1 MRRWFLAVTPLVET
15 RRIKVNLTLMKI
27 FVLPTVVCVLALA
40 SIGCDVSNAS
50 LSPVQPSSIQ
60 GGSLAATA
68 GSTDEVSQPYAKAP
82 QTGKP
87 VPTYTVVSC
96 TPSTPAGTAV
106 VSYDDVAVRRIF
118 VTYVTYDERYSPPEQ
133 DTEGRSGTYTFPY
146 VTADTYAVEVR
157 FYDRKGDLLTTIQ
170 SSCPV
175 GS

>member
-1 MRRWFLAVTPLVET
+1 M
-15 RRIKVNLTLMKI
+15 
-27 FVLPTVVCVLALA
+27 
-40 SIGCDVSNAS
+40 
-50 LSPVQPSSIQ
+50 
-60 GGSLAATA
+60 AATA

-146 VTADTYAVEVR
+146 VTSDTFRIGVV
-157 FYDRKGDLLTTIQ
+157 FYDHKGNVLALIS

-175 GS
+175 SS